1 MLYAPG
7 EVREDSVLLD
17 AVSAEVQVVDGRR
30 RLLGLFQRHPA
41 APVSPSLPLWMQ
53 VVSAVVTWLGAI
65 SVILAVLTF
74 RLSGPWIRLRGEVDA
89 ENQIRLIA
97 TNHGRIAGYIYLLG
111 VGTPRRAGLRLRP
124 NAAIPVKPE
133 IVIPGFQATDLKAG
147 EIKVWEATWPA
158 GGVEADRRTLSSKV
172 VKTRKVE
179 PGSRAA
185 WVYATVNG
193 KLRTDGSPTPRTRS
207 SPRRRG
213 RVVDGRVEPSGAYGR
228 LSRLCIPSSSPMT

>member
-97 TNHGRIAGYIYLLG
+97 TNHGRIAGCTRRSTASSARTDHPRQGRGLLLEG
-111 VGTPRRAGLRLRP
+111 GAGLW
-124 NAAIPVKPE
+124 
-133 IVIPGFQATDLKAG
+133 TAG
-147 EIKVWEATWPA
+147 W
-158 GGVEADRRTLSSKV
+158 
-172 VKTRKVE
+172 
-179 PGSRAA
+179 
-185 WVYATVNG
+185 N
-193 KLRTDGSPTPRTRS
+193 
-207 SPRRRG
+207 RRG
-213 RVVDGRVEPSGAYGR
+213 RMAD
-228 LSRLCIPSSSPMT
+228 SPDCASQVPHP